1 MRTVLIGADVP
12 AIIDEDGSGIGFSF
26 VSVSLQSKAIP
37 RASQIFMNSNLP
49 IQESIYKQ
57 LIVDKISLNLGMI
70 FENVIAQILRSRG
83 YDLYFH
89 NFDHHEI
96 DFMLSKGKKI
106 IPLEVKSSAYK
117 NHKSL
122 DLFCQKYS
130 KQISER
136 YVIYAKD
143 LRTDGNTV
151 FIPFYMAMF
160 L

>member
-1 MRTVLIGADVP
+1 MIVNIANNCTDPNFAFNLNKDI
-12 AIIDEDGSGIGFSF
+12 
-26 VSVSLQSKAIP
+26 
-37 RASQIFMNSNLP
+37 ASQKIFMGDTGLLVTQIFMNSKLP

-70 FENVIAQILRSRG
+70 FENVIAQILCSKG

-96 DFMLSKGKKI
+96 DFMLSYGNKI
-106 IPLEVKSSAYK
+106 IPIEVKSSAYK
-117 NHKSL
+117 NHRSL

-130 KQISER
+130 KQVSDR
-136 YVIYAKD
+136 YVVYSKD
-143 LRTDGNTV
+143 LKYEDRTTY
-151 FIPFYMAMF
+151 IPFYMTMF